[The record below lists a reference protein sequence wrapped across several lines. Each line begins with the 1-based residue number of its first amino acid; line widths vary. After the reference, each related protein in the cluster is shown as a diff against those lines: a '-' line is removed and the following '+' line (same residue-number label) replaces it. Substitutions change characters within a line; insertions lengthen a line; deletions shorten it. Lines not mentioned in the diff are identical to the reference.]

1 MYYCFRLFHLFI
13 FHIYQEILS
22 KLEITF
28 STTLLYRLLFVFI
41 IYVNILLLLL
51 TLSMLFVRLNQ
62 QQMRNTGLMV
72 FMVMSL
78 KLEKQ
83 KTEKQ
88 EIPMVIMALD
98 HQQAVMNLLKMVR
111 EQMMMSQQQLANVQ
125 AVHSKADC
133 STRQLVVRL
142 QVLY

>member
-1 MYYCFRLFHLFI
+1 
-13 FHIYQEILS
+13 
-22 KLEITF
+22 
-28 STTLLYRLLFVFI
+28 
-41 IYVNILLLLL
+41 
-51 TLSMLFVRLNQ
+51 MLFVRLNQ
-62 QQMRNTGLMV
+62 QQMWNTGLMV
-72 FMVMSL
+72 FMVMFL

-111 EQMMMSQQQLANVQ
+111 VQMMMSQQQLANVQ

-133 STRQLVVRL
+133 LTRHFVVRL

>member
-1 MYYCFRLFHLFI
+1 
-13 FHIYQEILS
+13 
-22 KLEITF
+22 
-28 STTLLYRLLFVFI
+28 
-41 IYVNILLLLL
+41 
-51 TLSMLFVRLNQ
+51 MLFVRLNQ

-111 EQMMMSQQQLANVQ
+111 VQMMMSQQQLANVQ

-133 STRQLVVRL
+133 LTRHLVVRL